1 MIDLAP
7 WYEGLTTISHIAF
20 AGCAGEEL
28 LLVDEHR
35 NARIFSL
42 NTRLFRFV
50 FIHTMPN
57 ALTNRPTALPLSP
70 FRKLPYP
77 SSPRLM
83 DHAFSQSPIP
93 KVIRSFVLITGPT
106 SVPQMAL

>member
-20 AGCAGEEL
+20 AGGAGEEL
-28 LLVDEHR
+28 LLVDEHH

-42 NTRLFRFV
+42 ITQQFRSVFV
-50 FIHTMPN
+50 RTTPN
-57 ALTNRPTALPLSP
+57 ALTNRPTALPLSLS
-70 FRKLPYP
+70 RKLPYP

-83 DHAFSQSPIP
+83 DHAFSRSPIP
-93 KVIRSFVLITGPT
+93 KVIRSFVLTTGPT
-106 SVPQMAL
+106 SVPPMAS